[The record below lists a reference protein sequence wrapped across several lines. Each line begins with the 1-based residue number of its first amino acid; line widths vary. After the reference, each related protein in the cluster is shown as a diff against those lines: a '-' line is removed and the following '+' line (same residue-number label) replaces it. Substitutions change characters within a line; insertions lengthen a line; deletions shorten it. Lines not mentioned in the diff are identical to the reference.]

1 MEKMLKRLIENY
13 GKFKNCYFLNFVNSY
28 RHQDWDDEEKDQNFI
43 NNLRSEIK
51 K

>member
-1 MEKMLKRLIENY
+1 MVSNQI
-13 GKFKNCYFLNFVNSY
+13 YFTNFNDCKC
-28 RHQDWDDEEKDQNFI
+28 RHQDWDDEEKDENFI